1 MTFSQD
7 EINLM
12 CIYDTSDK
20 TELLKELRFSVPY
33 IEDTELKEIT
43 ETVIDKL
50 ERMTNDEFS
59 KLELEPDFDMA
70 DEKDFREPDGATQD
84 YELDEV
90 FELAFEIDAF
100 LRAHNLKYR
109 TKFPMEQR
117 QREILAD
124 KMLESDTFYIKHLI
138 SSVLGHEG
146 DALMNRL
153 NAYETEL

>member
-59 KLELEPDFDMA
+59 KL
-70 DEKDFREPDGATQD
+70 
-84 YELDEV
+84 
-90 FELAFEIDAF
+90 
-100 LRAHNLKYR
+100 
-109 TKFPMEQR
+109 
-117 QREILAD
+117 
-124 KMLESDTFYIKHLI
+124 
-138 SSVLGHEG
+138 SVLQLWHCINQYLP
-146 DALMNRL
+146 ALVNLLRQNL
-153 NAYETEL
+153 CLIRRGL

>member
-50 ERMTNDEFS
+50 ERMMN
-59 KLELEPDFDMA
+59 
-70 DEKDFREPDGATQD
+70 
-84 YELDEV
+84 
-90 FELAFEIDAF
+90 F
-100 LRAHNLKYR
+100 LSWSLNL
-109 TKFPMEQR
+109 
-117 QREILAD
+117 ILIWRISLWQM
-124 KMLESDTFYIKHLI
+124 KKILESRT
-138 SSVLGHEG
+138 VL
-146 DALMNRL
+146 LRITN
-153 NAYETEL
+153 

>member
-50 ERMTNDEFS
+50 ERMTN
-59 KLELEPDFDMA
+59 
-70 DEKDFREPDGATQD
+70 
-84 YELDEV
+84 
-90 FELAFEIDAF
+90 F
-100 LRAHNLKYR
+100 LSWSLNL
-109 TKFPMEQR
+109 
-117 QREILAD
+117 ILIWRISLWQM
-124 KMLESDTFYIKHLI
+124 KKILESRT
-138 SSVLGHEG
+138 VL
-146 DALMNRL
+146 LRITN
-153 NAYETEL
+153 

>member
-59 KLELEPDFDMA
+59 KLEREPDIVIGDQTMA
-70 DEKDFREPDGATQD
+70 DEKDFRDQDVAT
-84 YELDEV
+84 
-90 FELAFEIDAF
+90 
-100 LRAHNLKYR
+100 
-109 TKFPMEQR
+109 
-117 QREILAD
+117 
-124 KMLESDTFYIKHLI
+124 
-138 SSVLGHEG
+138 
-146 DALMNRL
+146 
-153 NAYETEL
+153 

>member
-59 KLELEPDFDMA
+59 KLELEPDIDM
-70 DEKDFREPDGATQD
+70 
-84 YELDEV
+84 
-90 FELAFEIDAF
+90 EIS
-100 LRAHNLKYR
+100 LWQMK
-109 TKFPMEQR
+109 K
-117 QREILAD
+117 I
-124 KMLESDTFYIKHLI
+124 LESRT
-138 SSVLGHEG
+138 VL
-146 DALMNRL
+146 LRITN
-153 NAYETEL
+153 

>member
-59 KLELEPDFDMA
+59 RLELEPDIDME
-70 DEKDFREPDGATQD
+70 D
-84 YELDEV
+84 
-90 FELAFEIDAF
+90 
-100 LRAHNLKYR
+100 
-109 TKFPMEQR
+109 
-117 QREILAD
+117 
-124 KMLESDTFYIKHLI
+124 
-138 SSVLGHEG
+138 
-146 DALMNRL
+146 
-153 NAYETEL
+153 

>member
-50 ERMTNDEFS
+50 ERMTNDEFLS
-59 KLELEPDFDMA
+59 WSL
-70 DEKDFREPDGATQD
+70 
-84 YELDEV
+84 
-90 FELAFEIDAF
+90 
-100 LRAHNLKYR
+100 NL
-109 TKFPMEQR
+109 
-117 QREILAD
+117 IL
-124 KMLESDTFYIKHLI
+124 IWRI
-138 SSVLGHEG
+138 SLWQ
-146 DALMNRL
+146 MKRF
-153 NAYETEL
+153 

>member
-59 KLELEPDFDMA
+59 KLELDVY
-70 DEKDFREPDGATQD
+70 K
-84 YELDEV
+84 
-90 FELAFEIDAF
+90 
-100 LRAHNLKYR
+100 
-109 TKFPMEQR
+109 R
-117 QREILAD
+117 QQYYFVYDIIFIQEILYLLTSR
-124 KMLESDTFYIKHLI
+124 KEI
-138 SSVLGHEG
+138 V
-146 DALMNRL
+146 
-153 NAYETEL
+153 YE

>member
-50 ERMTNDEFS
+50 ERMTNDEFLS
-59 KLELEPDFDMA
+59 WSL
-70 DEKDFREPDGATQD
+70 
-84 YELDEV
+84 
-90 FELAFEIDAF
+90 
-100 LRAHNLKYR
+100 NL
-109 TKFPMEQR
+109 
-117 QREILAD
+117 ILIWRISLWQM
-124 KMLESDTFYIKHLI
+124 KKILESRT
-138 SSVLGHEG
+138 VL
-146 DALMNRL
+146 LRITN
-153 NAYETEL
+153 

>member
-50 ERMTNDEFS
+50 ERMTNEFS
-59 KLELEPDFDMA
+59 KLELEPDIDME
-70 DEKDFREPDGATQD
+70 D
-84 YELDEV
+84 
-90 FELAFEIDAF
+90 
-100 LRAHNLKYR
+100 
-109 TKFPMEQR
+109 
-117 QREILAD
+117 
-124 KMLESDTFYIKHLI
+124 
-138 SSVLGHEG
+138 
-146 DALMNRL
+146 
-153 NAYETEL
+153 

>member
-50 ERMTNDEFS
+50 ERVTNDEFS
-59 KLELEPDFDMA
+59 SWSL
-70 DEKDFREPDGATQD
+70 
-84 YELDEV
+84 
-90 FELAFEIDAF
+90 
-100 LRAHNLKYR
+100 NL
-109 TKFPMEQR
+109 
-117 QREILAD
+117 ILIWRISLWQM
-124 KMLESDTFYIKHLI
+124 KKILESRT
-138 SSVLGHEG
+138 VL
-146 DALMNRL
+146 LRITN
-153 NAYETEL
+153 

>member
-50 ERMTNDEFS
+50 ERMIWRIS
-59 KLELEPDFDMA
+59 LWQMK
-70 DEKDFREPDGATQD
+70 K
-84 YELDEV
+84 
-90 FELAFEIDAF
+90 I
-100 LRAHNLKYR
+100 
-109 TKFPMEQR
+109 
-117 QREILAD
+117 
-124 KMLESDTFYIKHLI
+124 LESRT
-138 SSVLGHEG
+138 VL
-146 DALMNRL
+146 LRITN
-153 NAYETEL
+153 

>member
-1 MTFSQD
+1 
-7 EINLM
+7 
-12 CIYDTSDK
+12 
-20 TELLKELRFSVPY
+20 
-33 IEDTELKEIT
+33 
-43 ETVIDKL
+43 
-50 ERMTNDEFS
+50 
-59 KLELEPDFDMA
+59 MA
-70 DEKDFREPDGATQD
+70 DEKDFKEPDGDTQD

-138 SSVLGHEG
+138 LKGRYSK
-146 DALMNRL
+146 
-153 NAYETEL
+153 